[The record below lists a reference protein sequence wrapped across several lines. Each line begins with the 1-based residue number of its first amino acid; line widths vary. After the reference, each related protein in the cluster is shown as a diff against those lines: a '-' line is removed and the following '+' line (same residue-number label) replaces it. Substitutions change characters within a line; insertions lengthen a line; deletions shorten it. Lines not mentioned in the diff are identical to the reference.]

1 MHVYLEKVKKKHKKR
16 QFTGIRMNRSYRR
29 NGVHLL
35 RKIADIYVAYQC
47 WEMLS
52 LVFPSE
58 IGKMLP
64 IKV

>member
-47 WEMLS
+47 
-52 LVFPSE
+52 
-58 IGKMLP
+58 
-64 IKV
+64 

>member
-1 MHVYLEKVKKKHKKR
+1 MEPCLNARLFRKSKKKNTKKR

-47 WEMLS
+47 
-52 LVFPSE
+52 
-58 IGKMLP
+58 
-64 IKV
+64 